1 MSDRQN
7 FQKLTVAQK
16 SAIRDR
22 TTHSGYPASS
32 LICLIQANLIGGN
45 VMENNR
51 IRARAKEI
59 FPTVL
64 LTLLSIVQ
72 ALALELMWGHVAD
85 QSYLY
90 DWSFTAVLSWLQVI
104 ATLFGVLLIWLIYS
118 DLVLRLSWVPN
129 TIDALFPFFV
139 GILEFAQI
147 SALGPA
153 KIGLWFSI
161 LSCLF
166 AAMSWISH
174 VTMKRARQ
182 DDDNREFFS
191 NTNPAAWR
199 DHLLRV
205 LPVGVLLF
213 VGIAIWISG
222 NQGWFALVAVIG
234 AIGLLAFQIWMNH
247 VYTQRS
253 YAL

>member
-1 MSDRQN
+1 MST
-7 FQKLTVAQK
+7 LELVVALK
-16 SAIRDR
+16 SPIRYESR
-22 TTHSGYPASS
+22 LSGRPAPS
-32 LICLIQANLIGGN
+32 LVCLKHANVIGEN
-45 VMENNR
+45 VVANNR
-51 IRARAKEI
+51 IRARAKKL

-72 ALALELMWGHVAD
+72 ALALELIWGHVVD
-85 QSYLY
+85 QPYLY
-90 DWSFTAVLSWLQVI
+90 YWSFTAVLSWLQII
-104 ATLFGVLLIWLIYS
+104 ATLLGVLLIWLIYS
-118 DLVLRLSWVPN
+118 DLVLRLSWIPN
-129 TIDALFPFFV
+129 TIDALFPFLV

-147 SALGPA
+147 SALDPA
-153 KIGLWFSI
+153 KIGLWFAI

-191 NTNPAAWR
+191 NTNPATWR
-199 DHLLRV
+199 DHLLRA
-205 LPVGVLLF
+205 LPVAVLFF

-222 NQGWFALVAVIG
+222 NHGWFAITAIIG
-234 AIGLLAFQIWMNH
+234 AIGLLTFQIWMNH

>member
-1 MSDRQN
+1 VIGEN
-7 FQKLTVAQK
+7 VVA
-16 SAIRDR
+16 
-22 TTHSGYPASS
+22 
-32 LICLIQANLIGGN
+32 
-45 VMENNR
+45 NNR
-51 IRARAKEI
+51 IRVRAKEL

-72 ALALELMWGHVAD
+72 ALALELIWGHVVD
-85 QSYLY
+85 QPHLYYL
-90 DWSFTAVLSWLQVI
+90 SFAAVLSWSQII
-104 ATLFGVLLIWLIYS
+104 ATLLGVLLIWLIYS
-118 DLVLRLSWVPN
+118 DLVLRLSWIPN

-147 SALGPA
+147 SALNPA
-153 KIGLWFSI
+153 KIGLWFAI

-191 NTNPAAWR
+191 STNPATWR
-199 DHLLRV
+199 DHLLRALPIAV
-205 LPVGVLLF
+205 LFL

-222 NQGWFALVAVIG
+222 NQGWFALTAVIG

-247 VYTQRS
+247 IYTQRS
-253 YAL
+253 YSL